1 MSTTE
6 SSEAPSRTDTAGTR
20 TDAASPNRRERLVV
34 GALLLALIAGVV
46 FAVLQA
52 RTWKDNRTADRD
64 RTHAIATAKKV
75 TLALS
80 QINFKTANKDISGI
94 LDLTTG
100 PLRKTVL
107 KNGKMQ
113 SQIAKQYKVK
123 STAKVEQAG
132 MVKQAP
138 NSAVVAVAVSS
149 HVRNAK
155 SKSAT
160 AHWFRVK
167 VSVEKQSNGRWL
179 ASNVEFVQ

>member
-1 MSTTE
+1 MNATE
-6 SSEAPSRTDTAGTR
+6 SADAPSRVDVPKTR
-20 TDAASPNRRERLVV
+20 TDAASPSRRDRTVVAVLLV
-34 GALLLALIAGVV
+34 ALVAGVV
-46 FAVLQA
+46 FAVAQA

-64 RTHAIATAKKV
+64 RTHAIATARKV

-80 QINFKTANKDISGI
+80 DMNFKTANKDISGI

-132 MVKQAP
+132 MVRQAP